1 MAEVE
6 MIALRKFPLANANG
20 NFARM
25 QPGNTFFALPEQV
38 EYLVASGKA
47 KPVEAKPV
55 APLKNKKG
63 DE

>member
-6 MIALRKFPLANANG
+6 MIALRKFPIANANG

-47 KPVEAKPV
+47 KPVEGEAVKTM
-55 APLKNKKG
+55 KKG
-63 DE
+63 KEQ

>member
-6 MIALRKFPLANANG
+6 MISLRKFPILNEGG

-25 QPGNTFFALPEQV
+25 QPGTTFFAAPEQV

-47 KPVEAKPV
+47 KPVEGEAVKTT
-55 APLKNKKG
+55 KKG
-63 DE
+63 KEQ